1 MSESGLL
8 YEDEAYAIRGA
19 VFEVSREMGIG
30 FLESVYQACLKREF
44 AIRRIPA
51 VSQPNL
57 SLTYKDDVLDPCFQ
71 PDFICYG
78 KIIVELKACLTLS
91 DMHRAQTI
99 NYLRATGYK
108 LGLLVNFGAFPKAQV
123 ERIVL

>member
-1 MSESGLL
+1 MSEGGLL

-19 VFEVSREMGIG
+19 VYEVSREMGVG
-30 FLESVYQACLKREF
+30 FLESVYQVCLKREF
-44 AIRRIPA
+44 AARHIPA

-57 SLTYKDDVLDPCFQ
+57 NLSYKGAVLDLCFQ
-71 PDFICYG
+71 PDFICYD
-78 KIIVELKACLTLS
+78 KIIVELKACPALS
-91 DMHRAQTI
+91 DVHRAQTI
-99 NYLRATGYK
+99 NYLRATGHR